1 MFRLSRTFARLPKT
15 CVSSKCSAS
24 RTLATSIAQN
34 TSWKANA
41 SKYVT
46 LTALGAGLTTA
57 AYLSFSNPAYS
68 EAPAYAGTVEDPATN
83 LVFPINLNTDNEWK
97 RLIGLGVR
105 AVTFINMNVYVV
117 GMYMKSEDIGE
128 LRKLDGWKDFDK
140 SKFLQDTELAEQFL
154 DQPYALSIRLVPT
167 RATNTQHLRDGFL
180 RLLMQR
186 MKDQDMS
193 EDEEREVLKAIQE
206 FKSNF
211 VSMRVKKDSEF
222 IFTKTKEGGLKLVY
236 EGRDFGTVQNP
247 WLAKNFFMAYLNPKA
262 PSSEAALHDIAD
274 NFERLMREN

>member
-1 MFRLSRTFARLPKT
+1 MLRLSRSLYRSPKAF
-15 CVSSKCSAS
+15 VSSRLVAN
-24 RTLATSIAQN
+24 RTLTTSISQNVGWKSN
-34 TSWKANA
+34 TSKIIG
-41 SKYVT
+41 
-46 LTALGAGLTTA
+46 LTALGASLTA
-57 AYLSFSNPAYS
+57 AGYLAFSSPAYS

-105 AVTFINMNVYVV
+105 AVTFLNMNVYVV

-128 LRKLDGWKDFDK
+128 LRKLDGWKNFDR
-140 SKFLQDTELAEQFL
+140 SKFLQDTDLAEKFL
-154 DQPYALSIRLVPT
+154 DQPYELSIRLVPT

-186 MKDQDMS
+186 MKDQEMT

-211 VSMRVKKDSEF
+211 VSMRVKKDTEF
-222 IFTKTKEGGLKLVY
+222 IFTKTREGGLKLVY

-247 WLAKNFFMAYLNPKA
+247 WLAKNFFMSYLNPNA
-262 PSSEAALHDIAD
+262 PSSEAALYDIAD
-274 NFERLMREN
+274 GFERLMKEN